1 MNPWHIHGSLGI
13 KRKWFYGALT
23 ENTLD
28 WERHSELH
36 KWELASDTVKSQQ
49 TLKPIAVLEDVTD
62 RDLRAGLVLK
72 FS

>member
-1 MNPWHIHGSLGI
+1 MNPWHVHGSLGI
-13 KRKWFYGALT
+13 NPKWFYGALT

-28 WERHSELH
+28 WERRSELD

-49 TLKPIAVLEDVTD
+49 TLKPIAVLDDVTD
-62 RDLRAGLVLK
+62 RDVKVGLVLK